1 MNKVI
6 LIGRLTRDPEL
17 RYTSS
22 NIATASFSLAVDRNF
37 TNQNG
42 EREADFINIVVWRK
56 QAENCKN
63 YLTKGSQV
71 AIDGRIQTRSY
82 DGQDGQKRY
91 VTEVVADNVQF
102 LGTRANNNMDTN
114 SQPAFNDN
122 ATPYDFASTKAP
134 AQNTQ
139 PARPRA
145 VGLYDERGLR
155 YVPAAFGGGRARG
168 ARREEGEPH
177 GLLGGPD
184 RFGQPAGELHSLS
197 RAAHGYLPPHRGGAH
212 ARGIAGPARRA
223 A

>member
-1 MNKVI
+1 MNKVF

-56 QAENCKN
+56 QAENVKN

-102 LGTRANNNMDTN
+102 LGTRGNNNGGDN
-114 SQPAFNDN
+114 NYSQPAFNDN
-122 ATPYDFASTKAP
+122 ATPYDFAQTPSQTTDVSNDPFADF
-134 AQNTQ
+134 
-139 PARPRA
+139 
-145 VGLYDERGLR
+145 GSSIEISDDE
-155 YVPAAFGGGRARG
+155 
-168 ARREEGEPH
+168 
-177 GLLGGPD
+177 
-184 RFGQPAGELHSLS
+184 
-197 RAAHGYLPPHRGGAH
+197 LPF
-212 ARGIAGPARRA
+212 
-223 A
+223 